1 MIDVCGAVGIHN
13 GMGIFERV
21 ASYELR
27 EEEKKV
33 VMVEDRNGVVCH
45 FRVRAALLQ
54 VFLRWWLFSVIS

>member
-1 MIDVCGAVGIHN
+1 
-13 GMGIFERV
+13 MGIFERV

-33 VMVEDRNGVVCH
+33 GMLEDRNGVVCH

-54 VFLRWWLFSVIS
+54 VFLRWWLFPVIS